1 MDWQRWLLCHISYT
15 TTTFLQTQIP
25 ISTTNPKSVTARE
38 GNIRKTKSFASFE
51 SYFCSLLV
59 PMPVTVPTYITHNCV
74 YVTCRQCLFITTIHI
89 HVIFFFICSSPSRTF
104 FFSFRSWPLFNG
116 TILKLLYCNRKKRK
130 EKETQKKKKRE
141 KNWRLVICW
150 PADGTRQAHCFG
162 LVFVLWSPSNQ
173 QSRPSLRFVG
183 FFLRYFFNLSRK
195 FHGSS
200 CWYYWCY
207 PFLFSFLFAG

>member
-1 MDWQRWLLCHISYT
+1 MIWIEMVTSSITIISQSTNFLTGKRVRLQFWNFYSNIKRHGAKARASFADMDWQRWLLCHISYT

-104 FFSFRSWPLFNG
+104 FFSFRSWPLF
-116 TILKLLYCNRKKRK
+116 
-130 EKETQKKKKRE
+130 
-141 KNWRLVICW
+141 
-150 PADGTRQAHCFG
+150 
-162 LVFVLWSPSNQ
+162 
-173 QSRPSLRFVG
+173 
-183 FFLRYFFNLSRK
+183 
-195 FHGSS
+195 
-200 CWYYWCY
+200 
-207 PFLFSFLFAG
+207 